1 MAKVKEKGCK
11 ICKFIYEGE
20 EKCPKCGSKESTEV
34 FKGKII
40 VTNSETSEIA
50 NKLNI
55 KENGTFAIKTR

>member
-1 MAKVKEKGCK
+1 MAKAKERACK

-20 EKCPKCGSKESTEV
+20 EKCSKCGSKEFTEA
-34 FKGKII
+34 FKGKIM
-40 VTNSETSEIA
+40 VTKVETSEIA